1 MGVIMPAH
9 PIRCRDVT
17 SAALRARRDRA
28 RSAARSLGVDAVLV
42 TPGPDL
48 RYLTGYDA
56 IAMERLTCLV
66 LPSDGE
72 PTLVVPELERP
83 AALASPAADLEV
95 AAWTETEDPVAVCA
109 GLVGDGA
116 ARVAVADDMWAEK
129 ALRFA
134 AALPGV
140 EQVAAGVLLDPLR
153 ARKDA
158 AEVEALAE
166 AAAAID
172 EVHAQ
177 LGDLLRVGRTE
188 RDVAADVERAILATG
203 HVRVDFVIVASGPN
217 GASPHHL
224 VSDRTLERGDTVV
237 VDIGGTMPTGYC
249 SDSTRTY
256 ALGRPRP
263 QALAEYAVLQAAQ
276 QAAVE
281 AVRPGVPAEQVD
293 RAARDPIVEAG
304 YGDLFV
310 HRTGHGIGVETH
322 EHPYLVAG
330 NDEPLAPGMVF
341 SVEPGIYRPGSHG
354 ARIEDIVVVTDV
366 GVRRLNHRPHD
377 LVEL

>member
-1 MGVIMPAH
+1 
-9 PIRCRDVT
+9 
-17 SAALRARRDRA
+17 
-28 RSAARSLGVDAVLV
+28 
-42 TPGPDL
+42 
-48 RYLTGYDA
+48 
-56 IAMERLTCLV
+56 
-66 LPSDGE
+66 
-72 PTLVVPELERP
+72 
-83 AALASPAADLEV
+83 
-95 AAWTETEDPVAVCA
+95 
-109 GLVGDGA
+109 
-116 ARVAVADDMWAEK
+116 
-129 ALRFA
+129 
-134 AALPGV
+134 
-140 EQVAAGVLLDPLR
+140 
-153 ARKDA
+153 
-158 AEVEALAE
+158 
-166 AAAAID
+166 
-172 EVHAQ
+172 
-177 LGDLLRVGRTE
+177 
-188 RDVAADVERAILATG
+188 
-203 HVRVDFVIVASGPN
+203 
-217 GASPHHL
+217 
-224 VSDRTLERGDTVV
+224 V

>member
-72 PTLVVPELERP
+72 PTLVVPELEWP